1 MSNPIEFTDSAIIG
15 AGAAGLMAGIFA
27 GRTTPHRRIMIFDG
41 AKKPGAKILV
51 AGGGRCNVTHDV
63 VDSSAYA
70 GASPNAIKKVL
81 RRFDVPQTIAFFREI
96 GVELKREETGKLFPT
111 TDDAHTVLDA
121 LMNAARRAN
130 VVFRTPYRV
139 QKIEKL
145 TDGFCISG
153 EWGEMQA
160 QSVILA
166 TGGKSLPKT
175 GSDGRGYELVK
186 SLGHTLTPRI
196 FPALVPLTLPK
207 DHFICGL
214 SGITLPTT
222 LDLRSSTGKRL
233 MSFTDSTLCTHFGL
247 SGPSVLDMS
256 RYFID
261 ARYEDF
267 GAALTINWLPD
278 KTMEQVDNEILAA
291 GRIALLKMLSGDLPE
306 RLIRALCT
314 EADLEAGMP
323 ADQLTRDKRK
333 ALAKLLT
340 QTPLPITGNRGFTYA
355 EVTAGGVPLT
365 EIRLETMESRFC
377 PGLYLC
383 GEICDVD
390 GRIGG
395 YNFQWAW
402 SSGYLAGISVGNSVL
417 D

>member
-355 EVTAGGVPLT
+355 EVTAGGVPLM

>member
-186 SLGHTLTPRI
+186 SLGHNLTPRI

-314 EADLEAGMP
+314 EAHLEAGMP

>member
-395 YNFQWAW
+395 YNFQWTW